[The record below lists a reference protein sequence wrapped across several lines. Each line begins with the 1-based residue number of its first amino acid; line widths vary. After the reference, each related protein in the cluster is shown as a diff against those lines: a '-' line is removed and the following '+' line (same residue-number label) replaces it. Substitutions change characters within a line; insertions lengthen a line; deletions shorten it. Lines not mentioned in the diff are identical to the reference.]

1 MQTIFKNCKP
11 RESVFER
18 FDSDDVLDL
27 TNLLKDTIDPQ
38 HFFQTNYVT
47 EGMQVLLQTASERFR
62 GESNRGII
70 KLTQAM
76 GGGKTHSMIALG
88 LLAKHANS
96 RKLVDDI
103 NFGSQDIRVIGFSG
117 RESDTKL
124 GIWGELAD
132 QLGKKEQFEDYYSP
146 LSSPGQS
153 AWINL
158 LKDQPTL
165 ILLDELPPYLA
176 NAQAKTIGDS
186 NLAVVTSNALANLF
200 NAINSKEL
208 SNVLL
213 VISDLSASWES
224 GSEILQ
230 QTFRDLGNELSRFSI
245 DLEPVSSTKD
255 EVFDILKSRL
265 FAELP
270 DQSVIDSIAQEYKKS
285 LETAKKLQLT
295 NDSPERLFSKLQT
308 SYPFHP
314 SVKELYE
321 RFKENSGFQ
330 QTRGIIRLMRAIIAD
345 LWQNHSDEDKYVIN
359 AFDIDL
365 NKSDIRNLILQ
376 VNQNLTSAI
385 SHDIANDGKSISEVL
400 DKEQQTNL
408 HQNTSKLLLM
418 ASLANVDGGI
428 VGLTVSELA
437 SYLAEPHQKIDD
449 IRKVI
454 ENVTTSSWYLHV
466 DKDGKLFFKNIRNLI
481 AEINSLV
488 DSYNYDIARKELRS
502 FLADKFEPQMKD
514 CYQQVMVFPA
524 IDEISLDQ
532 DTVKLILFEPHGGGT
547 VHPDLESFWNDTQYK
562 NRVLFLSGERSTMD
576 KLLHTAKQHKAVEQ
590 VIARMKEE
598 RVSEDS
604 PQFQMAQEKQHK
616 ETISLLQAARETFVS
631 LYFPQS
637 VRNENQLSKADFT
650 MEFQNNDFDGEMQI
664 RTTLSQKRKFE
675 EKPDE
680 ALLKQKCEDRLFT
693 QRQMRWIDVKQ
704 RAATNPA
711 WQWYHPKALDNLKD
725 KLISQD
731 VWREVT
737 GYIDKEPVR
746 DEKTT
751 VNIQQKSRERDT
763 GSVFLRIIPQY
774 GSIVHYEYHND
785 PTTGSQTIE
794 DLENFKTDQV
804 DVRFLCIDPSG
815 EHETGE
821 VITWKNEIE
830 VRHKKHDQNG
840 QKFVTLQAFPQ
851 AEIKYTTDGS
861 DPREHGGTYESP
873 FPIPEGTK
881 YVQAIAHRDGVWS
894 NELRVEVKD
903 EKVEID
909 KTKALTYRT
918 ELRTSDTASTYEE
931 LEKLTKYNPVLR
943 SIQIDFTVKGE
954 RKSSWL
960 TLQEQ
965 GIDMTP
971 KKALELISAV
981 RESLNFVDN
990 VEVTIQVHQ
999 GKTFKSGD
1007 DFLAW
1012 VADEKIDLASVRPDE
1027 IEQ

>member
-38 HFFQTNYVT
+38 HFFQTNFIT

-88 LLAKHANS
+88 LLAKHAEA
-96 RKLVDDI
+96 RKLVEDI

-265 FAELP
+265 FADLP
-270 DQSVIDSIAQEYKKS
+270 NQSEIDQIAQEYKKS

-488 DSYNYDIARKELRS
+488 DSYNYDIARKELRT

-514 CYQQVMVFPA
+514 CYSQVMVFPA
-524 IDEISLDQ
+524 IDEITLDQ

-604 PQFQMAQEKQHK
+604 PQFQMAQEKHHK

-751 VNIQQKSRERDT
+751 VNIQEKSREKD
-763 GSVFLRIIPQY
+763 GSVYLRIIPQY
-774 GSIVHYEYHND
+774 GSVVHYEYGSD

-821 VITWKNEIE
+821 VVAWKNKIDI
-830 VRHKKHDQNG
+830 RYKTHDENG

-873 FPIPEGTK
+873 FPVPDGTK

-894 NELRVEVKD
+894 NELRFEVKD
-903 EKVEID
+903 ERVEVD
-909 KTKALTYRT
+909 KSRALTYRT

-1012 VADEKIDLASVRPDE
+1012 VADEKIDLASIRPDE

>member
-1 MQTIFKNCKP
+1 MNTIFKNCTP
-11 RESVFER
+11 RKSVFEA
-18 FDSDDVLDL
+18 FDNDDVLDL
-27 TNLLKDTIDPQ
+27 SNLLKKSIDP
-38 HFFQTNYVT
+38 HNFFQTNFVT
-47 EGMQVLLQTASERFR
+47 EGMQVLLETASERFN
-62 GESNRGII
+62 GKSNRGII

-88 LLAKHANS
+88 LLAEHPDARQYVS
-96 RKLVDDI
+96 DLD
-103 NFGSQDIRVIGFSG
+103 FGSEPIRVIGFSG

-124 GIWGELAD
+124 GIWGELAQ
-132 QLGKKEQFEDYYSP
+132 QLGKKELFEDYYSP
-146 LSSPGQS
+146 MSAPGQS
-153 AWINL
+153 AWTRL
-158 LKDQPTL
+158 LQDQPTL

-186 NLAVVTSNALANLF
+186 NLAVVTSTALANLF

-213 VISDLSASWES
+213 VVSDLSASWES

-265 FAELP
+265 FEKLP
-270 DQSVIDSIAQEYKKS
+270 EQSEIDTIAQEFKKS
-285 LETAKKLQLT
+285 LEIAKKLQLT

-345 LWQNHSDEDKYVIN
+345 LWENHSIEDKYIIN
-359 AFDIDL
+359 AFDLDL
-365 NKSDIRNLILQ
+365 NKSDVRNLILQ
-376 VNQNLTSAI
+376 INQNLTSAI
-385 SHDIANDGKSISEVL
+385 SHDIANDGKSISEIL
-400 DKEQQTNL
+400 DKEQQSNL

-418 ASLANVDGGI
+418 SSLANVDGGI

-437 SYLAEPHQKIDD
+437 SYLAEPNQKIDD

-488 DSYNYDIARKELRS
+488 DSYNYDIARKELRN
-502 FLADKFEPQMKD
+502 FLADKFEPKIKD
-514 CYQQVMVFPA
+514 CFQNVMVFPA
-524 IDEISLDQ
+524 IDEITLDA
-532 DTVKLILFEPHGGGT
+532 DTVKLILFEPHGGGS
-547 VHPDLESFWNDTQYK
+547 VHPELESFWNDTQYK

-631 LYFPQS
+631 LYFPQQI
-637 VRNENQLSKADFT
+637 RGNNQLSKADFT
-650 MEFQNNDFDGEMQI
+650 MEFQNNDFNGEMQI
-664 RTTLSQKRKFE
+664 RNTLSQKRKFE
-675 EKPDE
+675 EKYE
-680 ALLKQKCEDRLFT
+680 ENLLKEKCEDRLFT

-711 WQWYHPKALDNLKD
+711 WQWYHPNALDSLKD

-731 VWREVT
+731 IWREVT

-746 DEKTT
+746 DESTT
-751 VNIQQKSRERDT
+751 VNVQEKSREKD
-763 GSVFLRIIPQY
+763 GSVYLRIIPQY
-774 GSIVHYEYHND
+774 GNAVHYEYGSD
-785 PTTGSQTIE
+785 PTTGSQE
-794 DLENFKTDQV
+794 VKDLENFKTDQI
-804 DVRFLCIDPSG
+804 DVRFLCIDSSG
-815 EHETGE
+815 EHKTGE
-821 VITWKNEIE
+821 VVTWKNKIDI
-830 VRHKKHDQNG
+830 RYKTYDQDNEKYV
-840 QKFVTLQAFPQ
+840 QLEAFPQ
-851 AEIKYTTDGS
+851 AEIKFTTDGS
-861 DPREHGGTYESP
+861 DPREHGGKYDSP
-873 FPIPEGTK
+873 FPVPQGTK
-881 YVQAIAHRDGVWS
+881 YVQAVAHREGVWS
-894 NELRVEVKD
+894 NELRFEVKD

-909 KTKALTYRT
+909 NSRRITHKS
-918 ELRTSDTASTYEE
+918 EMRTSDTASTYEE
-931 LEKLTKYNPVLR
+931 LEKLIKYDPVLK
-943 SIQIDFTVKGE
+943 SIHIDFTVKGE
-954 RKSSWL
+954 RKNSWL

-965 GIDMTP
+965 GINMTP
-971 KKALELISAV
+971 TKALELIKAV
-981 RESLNFVDN
+981 RESLDFVDN
-990 VEVTIQVHQ
+990 VEVTMQVHD
-999 GKTFKSGD
+999 GKTFKTGE
-1007 DFLAW
+1007 DFKSW
-1012 VADEKIDLASVRPDE
+1012 IADEKIDLTSIRPDE

>member
-38 HFFQTNYVT
+38 HFFQTNFIT

-88 LLAKHANS
+88 LLAKHAEA
-96 RKLVDDI
+96 RKLVEDI

-265 FAELP
+265 FADLP
-270 DQSVIDSIAQEYKKS
+270 NQSEIDQIAQEYKKS

-514 CYQQVMVFPA
+514 CYSQVMVFPA
-524 IDEISLDQ
+524 IDEITLDQ

-604 PQFQMAQEKQHK
+604 PQFQMAQEKHHK

-751 VNIQQKSRERDT
+751 VNIQEKSREKD
-763 GSVFLRIIPQY
+763 GSVYLRIIPQY
-774 GSIVHYEYHND
+774 GSVVHYEYGSD

-821 VITWKNEIE
+821 VVTWKNKIDI
-830 VRHKKHDQNG
+830 RYKTHDENG

-851 AEIKYTTDGS
+851 ADIKYTTDGS

-873 FPIPEGTK
+873 FPVPDGTK

-894 NELRVEVKD
+894 NELRFEVKD
-903 EKVEID
+903 ERVEVD
-909 KTKALTYRT
+909 KSRALTYRT

-1012 VADEKIDLASVRPDE
+1012 VADEKIDLASIRPDE

>member
-1 MQTIFKNCKP
+1 MNTIFKNCTP

-27 TNLLKDTIDPQ
+27 TNLLKETIDPQ
-38 HFFQTNYVT
+38 HFFQTNFVT
-47 EGMQVLLQTASERFR
+47 EGMQVLLQTVSERFR

-88 LLAKHANS
+88 LLAKHAEA
-96 RKLVDDI
+96 RKLVEDI

-265 FAELP
+265 FADLP
-270 DQSVIDSIAQEYKKS
+270 NQPEIDQIAQEYKKS

-345 LWQNHSDEDKYVIN
+345 LWQNHSNEDKYVIN

-514 CYQQVMVFPA
+514 CYSQVMVFPA
-524 IDEISLDQ
+524 IDEITLDQ

-547 VHPDLESFWNDTQYK
+547 VHPDLENFWNDTQYK

-604 PQFQMAQEKQHK
+604 PQFQMAQEKHHK

-751 VNIQQKSRERDT
+751 VNIQEKSREKD
-763 GSVFLRIIPQY
+763 GSVYLRIIPQY
-774 GSIVHYEYHND
+774 GSVVHYEYGSD

-794 DLENFKTDQV
+794 DLENFNTDQV

-821 VITWKNEIE
+821 VVAWKNKIDI
-830 VRHKKHDQNG
+830 RYKTHDENG
-840 QKFVTLQAFPQ
+840 QKIVTLQAFPQ
-851 AEIKYTTDGS
+851 ADIKYTTDGS

-873 FPIPEGTK
+873 FPVPDGTK

-894 NELRVEVKD
+894 NELRFEVKD
-903 EKVEID
+903 ERVEVD
-909 KTKALTYRT
+909 KSRALTYRT

-1012 VADEKIDLASVRPDE
+1012 VADEKIDLASIRPDE